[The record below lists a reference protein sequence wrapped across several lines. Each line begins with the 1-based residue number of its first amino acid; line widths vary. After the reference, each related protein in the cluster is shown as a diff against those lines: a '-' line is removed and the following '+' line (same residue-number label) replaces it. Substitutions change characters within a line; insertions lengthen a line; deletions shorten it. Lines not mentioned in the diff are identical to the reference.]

1 MDCHNAP
8 RIRAKG
14 NPGLHLETGAVV
26 SRFSRIT
33 RVAVTGSTND
43 DMARMLGEEH
53 ARGLTLVA
61 DYQERGSGRKGR
73 SWLAAP
79 GSALLCTIALPDP
92 LPAAH
97 LWAVPFWSACIVRD
111 ALEACG
117 VSGTRLQWPNDVLSA
132 DGRKIA
138 GILCISRVAGEY
150 AWAGCGIGVN
160 VRRPQDA
167 ALYEEIVPPPAFAT
181 DFADVDRDT
190 LLEALLRAADTQYSL
205 LETPPAIV
213 QHWEPLANVPG
224 QPYRILKDGETQ
236 PFDAA
241 ALRLLPGGS
250 LLVQSGDEQR
260 EISLADARALR

>member
-1 MDCHNAP
+1 MS
-8 RIRAKG
+8 RGTWSR
-14 NPGLHLETGAVV
+14 LETGALV

-43 DMARMLGEEH
+43 DMARMLGDERT
-53 ARGLTLVA
+53 RGLTLVA
-61 DYQERGSGRKGR
+61 DYQERGAGRKGR

-92 LPAAH
+92 LPTTD
-97 LWAVPFWSACIVRD
+97 LWAVPFWSACIVRE
-111 ALEACG
+111 ALETCG

-138 GILCISRVAGEY
+138 GILCISRVAGAY

-160 VRRPQDA
+160 VRRPKDA
-167 ALYEEIVPPPAFAT
+167 SLYEEIVPPPAFAS
-181 DFADVDRDT
+181 DSADIDRDM
-190 LLEALLRAADTQYSL
+190 LLDALLRAADAQYTL
-205 LETPPAIV
+205 LETPAAIV
-213 QHWEPLANVPG
+213 HRWEPLANVPG
-224 QPYRILKDGETQ
+224 QAYRILKDGETQ
-236 PFDAA
+236 PFEAA

-250 LLVQSGDEQR
+250 LLVQSGGEQR

>member
-1 MDCHNAP
+1 MDCHNGP
-8 RIRAKG
+8 TIRAEG
-14 NPGLHLETGAVV
+14 NPGLHLETGALV

-43 DMARMLGEEH
+43 DMARMLGEER

-61 DYQERGSGRKGR
+61 DYQERGAGRKGR

-92 LPAAH
+92 LPAAN
-97 LWAVPFWSACIVRD
+97 LWAVPFWSACIVHG

-117 VSGTRLQWPNDVLSA
+117 VTGTRLQWPNDVLAA

-160 VRRPQDA
+160 ARRPEDS
-167 ALYEEIVPPPAFAT
+167 ALYETIAPPPAFAS
-181 DFADVDRDT
+181 DYADVDRDA
-190 LLEALLRAADTQYSL
+190 LLDALLREADVNYAL
-205 LETPPAIV
+205 LETPAAIV
-213 QHWEPLANVPG
+213 QRWEPLANVPG

-250 LLVQSGDEQR
+250 LLVESAGEQR